1 MCTKWWAYAKHY
13 TAVVYVLHHHTD
25 FGVAMKLSDSNQD
38 DMDVVGK
45 FNYFNI
51 SLNC

>member
-1 MCTKWWAYAKHY
+1 MRGA
-13 TAVVYVLHHHTD
+13 LHAD

-45 FNYFNI
+45 VQA
-51 SLNC
+51 LEHT

>member
-1 MCTKWWAYAKHY
+1 LNA
-13 TAVVYVLHHHTD
+13 D

-45 FNYFNI
+45 FNHLNLYYAAGHFANI
-51 SLNC
+51 MA